1 MTLRRRHP
9 VPVKE
14 APPSLSASCAHPA
27 VLNSLCVACG
37 AFIRP
42 SNEEGHSAGAKE
54 SASSLTMTGG
64 QQLKFLSDEA
74 VLDQQK
80 EKAAGLHGARK
91 LALILDLDHT
101 LIHTTAVDHPP
112 ADVETLNADNIHHL
126 GIDEKV
132 EGIGTI
138 TKHYIVKKRPHLDT
152 FLLTA
157 YEQFQMTI
165 YTAGT
170 RKYAAAVA
178 NMMDPTGKLFSG
190 RIVSRSD
197 IPNDKHAG
205 LEKSLARLFLGDSSM
220 AMIVDDREDVWKGE
234 QGRQLYVVRPF
245 VHFKGAHEV
254 NNTAGNTSSEDRVIS
269 MIHTDKPADSSV
281 TVDDQLLRTLQVA
294 QELHEDYYNDYDKL
308 VSESSCEGSD
318 EGNEDSVGK
327 SAVVSSPATTT
338 APLPSSLSNRLV
350 FKKKKVLEGCV
361 ITFSG
366 LIPINE
372 KNPAEKCLLWRLV
385 ISLGGQVCT
394 EISDR
399 TTHLVTTHLDSKK
412 VTDSQKRGNVWI
424 MHPDWLLY
432 SRWAVQKASEVT
444 FTLIGVQDG
453 QDFPNPTLDATPLPE
468 ELSRP
473 LIASNSTSDSDSPS
487 QAIDESSIA
496 ESGKKRSRD
505 DMGIDSDE
513 EDAEFRKSL
522 GKIHKKSNARHAHEL
537 EAAATARV
545 QGQYSDADVDKSG
558 SDSDND
564 AYGGFDD
571 AFNDD

>member
-9 VPVKE
+9 VAVKE
-14 APPSLSASCAHPA
+14 APPSVTTSASCSHPA

-37 AFIRP
+37 AFIKP
-42 SNEEGHSAGAKE
+42 SNEEGHDAGAKE
-54 SASSLTMTGG
+54 AASSLTMTGG
-64 QQLKFLSDEA
+64 QQLKFLSEQA

-101 LIHTTAVDHPP
+101 LIHTTAVDHAP
-112 ADVETLNADNIHHL
+112 ADIETLNADNIHHL

-132 EGIGTI
+132 EGIGTL

-152 FLLTA
+152 FLHTA
-157 YEQFQMTI
+157 HEQFQMTI

-197 IPNDKHAG
+197 VPNDKHAG

-234 QGRQLYVVRPF
+234 QDRQLYVVRPF

-254 NNTAGNTSSEDRVIS
+254 DNTAGNTSSEDRVIS
-269 MIHTDKPADSSV
+269 MMPCNDKPANSSIA
-281 TVDDQLLRTLQVA
+281 VDDQLLRTLQVA
-294 QELHEDYYNDYDKL
+294 QELHEEYYNDFDKHASEGSSGASITVTSVTSLPTPLSSRL
-308 VSESSCEGSD
+308 VS
-318 EGNEDSVGK
+318 
-327 SAVVSSPATTT
+327 
-338 APLPSSLSNRLV
+338 
-350 FKKKKVLEGCV
+350 KKRKVLEGCV

-372 KNPAEKCLLWRLV
+372 INPAEKCLLWRLV

-394 EISDR
+394 EVTDR
-399 TTHLVTTHLDSKK
+399 TTHLVTTSVESKK
-412 VTDSQKRGNVWI
+412 VSNAQKRGNIWI

-432 SRWAVQKASEVT
+432 SRWAVRKASEVT
-444 FTLIGVQDG
+444 FTLIGIEDG
-453 QDFPNPTLDATPLPE
+453 KDLPNPTLDASPLSE

-473 LIASNSTSDSDSPS
+473 LIASTTSISPS
-487 QAIDESSIA
+487 SSPQT
-496 ESGKKRSRD
+496 SNGDLSTLGGGKKRSRNE
-505 DMGIDSDE
+505 MNMDSDE
-513 EDAEFRKSL
+513 EDAEFRKSI

-537 EAAATARV
+537 EVAAVLRV
-545 QGQYSDADVDKSG
+545 QGQYSDVEGEGGKSEG
-558 SDSDND
+558 ASDSDND
-564 AYGGFDD
+564 DYSGFDD
-571 AFNDD
+571 ALE